1 MDRTWRRAEACI
13 VIVSLAL
20 LLITAYP
27 STLGETANSRLATV
41 YALVHHGTWYIE
53 RPIDEP
59 PIVFEQHTVDKVR
72 AGEHLVSSKPPILT
86 LLMAAEYFILY
97 HGFGMTL
104 DDANDLP
111 NIVYAMTVLWVV
123 LPYGAMLVCFSAL
136 LRLLAIR
143 PTDRFAYLTALAF
156 CTPIAGYAAVFNNHV
171 LAASFITVSIYLL
184 IRAIYGTTGD
194 KRFLLFMTGLFAG
207 LVPTLDMP
215 AGIFVVSAVAY
226 LMWAR
231 PVQGLRWALAG
242 LAFPILIHIAIMI
255 QVTGS
260 PVPVQLR
267 NALWLHEA
275 SYWRNPGGMDALNE
289 PKAQYL
295 LHLTLGRKGL
305 FSLYPVTLFGIV
317 GAFQML
323 RSNLV
328 RIRVAAGLGL
338 AAFLTLLTFYVLRT
352 NNYGG
357 DSYGCRWLIAAVP
370 TPMAAGAV
378 GAPLTGRSGRLVLFT
393 LLAGVSLFSVMEGS
407 LDPWRANREW
417 IHHLLGPSF

>member
-1 MDRTWRRAEACI
+1 MDRTWRRAEAGV
-13 VIVSLAL
+13 VIFALAL
-20 LLITAYP
+20 LLFTAYP

-59 PIVFEQHTVDKVR
+59 PIVFEQRTVDKVL

-97 HGFGMTL
+97 HGFGFTL
-104 DDANDLP
+104 EDADDLP
-111 NIVYAMTVLWVV
+111 KIVYAMTVLWVV

-136 LRLLAIR
+136 LRLLAVR
-143 PTDRFAYLTALAF
+143 PADRFAYLAALAF

-171 LAASFITVSIYLL
+171 FAAASITVSIYLAM
-184 IRAIYGTTGD
+184 RATRDVPGGN
-194 KRFLLFMTGLFAG
+194 RLLLFVAGLFAG

-215 AGIFVVSAVAY
+215 AGIFVVSGVAY
-226 LMWAR
+226 LIWTR
-231 PVQGLRWALAG
+231 PVQGLKWALAG
-242 LAFPILIHIAIMI
+242 LALPILAHVAIMI

-267 NALWLHEA
+267 DALWLHEA

-289 PKAQYL
+289 PKTHYL
-295 LHLTLGRKGL
+295 FHLTLGRKGL
-305 FSLYPVTLFGIV
+305 FSLYPVALFGV
-317 GAFQML
+317 AGAFQML
-323 RSNLV
+323 RNNQTRL
-328 RIRVAAGLGL
+328 RVAAGLGL
-338 AAFLTLLTFYVLRT
+338 AAFITLLAFYVLRT

-357 DSYGCRWLIAAVP
+357 DSYGCRWLIVAVP
-370 TPMAAGAV
+370 ALMATGAV
-378 GAPLTGRSGRLVLFT
+378 GAPIAGRRRLLVLFT